1 MSRRRRRLS
10 AEEEKL
16 WRSVAETAEPLHSL
30 PRPSDPPLPLDG
42 DDPARPQATHHP
54 VPPRKRLPAFHIG
67 AKASAPIPG
76 HDLAPPLPD
85 RLAAMPLQMDR
96 KAHQRMT
103 RGRLTPEARIDLHG
117 MTLAQAHPAL
127 VRFILGA
134 ADHGKRLVLVI
145 TGKGRPGQDDGPIPQ
160 RPGALKRQV
169 PLWLHQAPL
178 APHVL
183 QVTEAH
189 IRHGGAGAYYVYLRR
204 RGG

>member
-16 WRSVAETAEPLHSL
+16 WRSVAETAEPLHTL
-30 PRPSDPPLPLDG
+30 PRPADATLPAGG
-42 DDPARPQATHHP
+42 DAPYRLQDTQHPA
-54 VPPRKRLPAFHIG
+54 PPRKRLPPFVIG
-67 AKASAPIPG
+67 AKASPAPPG
-76 HDLAPPLPD
+76 HDLVPPLPD

-96 KAHQRMT
+96 KAHQRMS

-127 VRFILGA
+127 VRFVLGA
-134 ADHGKRLVLVI
+134 VDHGKRLVLVI
-145 TGKGRPGQDDGPIPQ
+145 TGKGRPGPDDGPIPQ

-183 QVTEAH
+183 QIAEAH
-189 IRHGGAGAYYVYLRR
+189 LRHGGAGAYYVYLRKGR
-204 RGG
+204 